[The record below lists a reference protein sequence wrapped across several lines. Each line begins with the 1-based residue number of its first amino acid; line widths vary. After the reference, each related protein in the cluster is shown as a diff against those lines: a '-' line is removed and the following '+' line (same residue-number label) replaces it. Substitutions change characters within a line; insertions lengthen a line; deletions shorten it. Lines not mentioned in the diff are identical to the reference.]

1 MKDVTMNAHL
11 PNYLWDGGGHV
22 LIFYSK
28 LWITTIVT
36 QVDRCCL
43 DLTFLLDINVNHL
56 NAHVE
61 IGTLLC
67 VCVCVCACA
76 RVFFSFDL
84 REASLAL
91 LRIRTKIPP

>member
-11 PNYLWDGGGHV
+11 PNRLWDGGGGGGGHV
-22 LIFYSK
+22 LILYSK

-43 DLTFLLDINVNHL
+43 ELTFLLDINVNHL
-56 NAHVE
+56 NALAEIIEE

-67 VCVCVCACA
+67 VCVCVC
-76 RVFFSFDL
+76 VFFF
-84 REASLAL
+84 L
-91 LRIRTKIPP
+91 LERSKFGTP